1 MPFLEVE
8 HLTKIYGTGANQVKA
23 LDDVS
28 FTVEKG
34 QFVAI
39 VGPSGS
45 GKSTLMHLLGGVD
58 RPTGGT
64 VRLSG
69 MDLASQPDETLAV
82 FRRRQIGLVYQF
94 YNLIP
99 LLTVKENLLLPLLL
113 DGRRPAP
120 GQLEGIVEQLGI
132 EGKLD
137 AFPDQLSGGQ
147 QQRVSL
153 GRALITRPALL
164 LADEPTGN
172 LDGANTVQVMEL
184 LRAIHKGTGQ
194 TILMITH
201 DRELAQQAQR
211 ILVIGDGRLQ
221 RDEVIRP

>member
-82 FRRRQIGLVYQF
+82 FRRQIGLVYQF

-172 LDGANTVQVMEL
+172 LDGANTAQVMEL

>member
-34 QFVAI
+34 QFVTI

-172 LDGANTVQVMEL
+172 LDAANTAQVMEL

-211 ILVIGDGRLQ
+211 VLVIGDGRLQ

>member
-8 HLTKIYGTGANQVKA
+8 HLTKIYGAGANQVKA

-69 MDLASQPDETLAV
+69 MDLASQPDEALAV

-172 LDGANTVQVMEL
+172 LDGVNTAQVMEL

>member
-8 HLTKIYGTGANQVKA
+8 HLTKVYGTGANQVKA

-58 RPTGGT
+58 RPTSGS

-69 MDLASQPDETLAV
+69 MDLANQPDETLAV

-99 LLTVKENLLLPLLL
+99 LLTVKENLLL

-172 LDGANTVQVMEL
+172 LDGANTAQVMEL

-211 ILVIGDGRLQ
+211 VLVIGDGRLQ
-221 RDEVIRP
+221 RDKVIRP

>member
-34 QFVAI
+34 QFVTI

-69 MDLASQPDETLAV
+69 MDLASQPDETMAV

-113 DGRRPAP
+113 DGRRPVP

-172 LDGANTVQVMEL
+172 LDGANTAQVMEL

-211 ILVIGDGRLQ
+211 VLVIGDGRLQ

>member
-39 VGPSGS
+39 LGPSGS

-69 MDLASQPDETLAV
+69 MDLSSQPDETLAV

-172 LDGANTVQVMEL
+172 LDAANTAQVMEL

-211 ILVIGDGRLQ
+211 VLVIGDGRLQ

>member
-34 QFVAI
+34 QFVAN
-39 VGPSGS
+39 VGPSGT

-69 MDLASQPDETLAV
+69 MDLSSQPDETLAV

-172 LDGANTVQVMEL
+172 LDAANTAQVMEL

-211 ILVIGDGRLQ
+211 VLVIGDGRLQ